1 MKILHTSD
9 WHLGHSLKGFDRHF
23 EHQCF
28 LDWLLVQLREQDVDA
43 LLVTGDIFDN
53 ANPSAAAQKQLYRF
67 LQAARE
73 AAPHLRVVMI
83 AGNHDSPGRLEA
95 SSPLLDLFDTTVVG
109 QTGRNGA
116 GEIDLGALIVPLH
129 VLSQI

>member
-28 LDWLLVQLREQDVDA
+28 LDWLLGKIREQDIDV
-43 LLVTGDIFDN
+43 LLITGDIFDS
-53 ANPSAAAQKQLYRF
+53 ANPSAASKKQLYRF

-73 AAPHLRVVMI
+73 AAPHLRVVLI
-83 AGNHDSPGRLEA
+83 AGNHESPGRLEA
-95 SSPLLDLFDTTVVG
+95 SLPLLDLFETTVVG
-109 QTGRNGA
+109 QTGRNADGKRFRNIA
-116 GEIDLGALIVPLH
+116 
-129 VLSQI
+129 